1 MASEPPGLSWPVPE
15 ANVSILVEWWRK
27 TRERVTM
34 AGRGRSDSGI
44 ETPQSRRKYL
54 LCVCDIL
61 IQLSRA
67 GPGAAF
73 FPIIPGPGK
82 LIHQTWHRWHNTT
95 RGHGN
100 GARYIELE
108 LSINTM
114 NDNSTITSCL
124 YRVALSFM
132 NSVHTFSSQN
142 FSRWSMKSLN
152 PFLSTNMT

>member
-1 MASEPPGLSWPVPE
+1 MTIYEEVSLVLVCIHDVCSWDVN
-15 ANVSILVEWWRK
+15 AQLVDGFWTSWVIVTS
-27 TRERVTM
+27 TRGQCVNSSWMVEE
-34 AGRGRSDSGI
+34 DSGAGHNGGAG
-44 ETPQSRRKYL
+44 EEWQRHWEPQSRRKYL

-67 GPGAAF
+67 GPGTAF

-82 LIHQTWHRWHNTT
+82 LIHQTWHRWHIIT

-114 NDNSTITSCL
+114 NDNSTITSC
-124 YRVALSFM
+124 F
-132 NSVHTFSSQN
+132 
-142 FSRWSMKSLN
+142 
-152 PFLSTNMT
+152 